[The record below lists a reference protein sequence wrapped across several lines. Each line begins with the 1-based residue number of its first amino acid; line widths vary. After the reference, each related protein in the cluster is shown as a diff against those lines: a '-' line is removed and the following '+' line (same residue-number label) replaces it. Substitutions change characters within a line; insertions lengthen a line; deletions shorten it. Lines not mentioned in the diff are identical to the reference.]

1 MPSILIIKTSSLG
14 DVIHNLPAVTDICE
28 HVPEVK
34 IDWMVEEDFADIPAL
49 HPRVGRV
56 IPVATRRWRGAL
68 HKPSTWR
75 EFGKFRRELR
85 ARDYDAVLDTQGLI
99 KSAVLSLFAKGPS
112 YGQDRKSAREP
123 LAAWFYR
130 RAYTVIRGRHAVV
143 RNRDLAAQA
152 FDYPQPATPP
162 DYGIQQPDEPL
173 PADFPRDYVICLH
186 GSSRASKLWPDE
198 HWIALVAEM
207 SRYDL
212 VSVLPWGNSAEEK
225 RAWRIAKAVEKAI
238 VLPRSNLRQLAVVL
252 GHARAVVGVDTGL
265 VHLAA
270 ALARPTVAIY
280 LDSSPELTGVFPTDP
295 ARAVNLGGPGKAP
308 LPQDVWGA
316 LLRLQ
321 VL

>member
-14 DVIHNLPAVTDICE
+14 DVIHNLPVVTDICK
-28 HVPEVK
+28 HVPEAR
-34 IDWMVEEDFADIPAL
+34 IDWVVEEGFVDIPAL
-49 HPRVGRV
+49 HPRVDRV

-68 HKPSTWR
+68 FKPSTWR
-75 EFGKFRRELR
+75 EFGKFRRKLR

-99 KSAVLSLFAKGPS
+99 KSALLSVLAKGPS

-123 LAAWFYR
+123 PAAWCYR
-130 RAYTVIRGRHAVV
+130 HTYTVARGRHAVV

-152 FDYPQPATPP
+152 LGYPQPATPP
-162 DYGIQQPDEPL
+162 DYGIEPPDEPL
-173 PADFPRDYVICLH
+173 PADFPKDYVVCLH

-212 VSVLPWGNSAEEK
+212 VSVLPWGNSAEEN
-225 RAWRIAKAVEKAI
+225 RAWRIAKTADKAI
-238 VLPRSNLRQLAVVL
+238 VLPRLRLRHLTVVL
-252 GHARAVVGVDTGL
+252 GRARAVVGVDTGL

-270 ALARPTVAIY
+270 ALARPTVALY
-280 LDSSPELTGVFPTDP
+280 TDSSPELTGVFPADP

-316 LLRLQ
+316 LSRLQ